1 MAGVAPVSGL
11 LRGRSRDG
19 QRRGWDRRWFRR
31 VLLRVE
37 GRMKVGSAARKCKRF
52 CPLPGSLHDPLDT
65 ADKGGAQCPGVGGD
79 RRKLRSFGGD

>member
-11 LRGRSRDG
+11 LRGRSREG
-19 QRRGWDRRWFRR
+19 QPRGWDRRWVRR
-31 VLLRVE
+31 ALLGVE